1 MKRGK
6 RTIAAKKRKAAV
18 DGHHAEEHLPSA
30 LPSRVVSSNG
40 REGKGTEQ
48 LISIDNLVK
57 DYDGPTGPIH
67 VLKGVD
73 LKVEAGEFVGIQGP
87 SGSGK
92 TTLLNMITG
101 IDRPTE
107 GQLLVADQS
116 LIDLTENELAR
127 WRGEHVGV
135 IFQFFQLLPT
145 LTVLENV
152 VLPMD
157 FARKWKSKERQERAI
172 TLLQQVGLEDQAHKM
187 PNTLSGGQ
195 QQRAA
200 IARALANDP
209 PLLVGD
215 EPTGNLDSKTADQVF
230 LLFERLVDQGRTF
243 LMVTHNKELASRIT
257 RVIEV
262 IDGQLLDS
270 NGNGSG

>member
-1 MKRGK
+1 MIDDEVADSPIRSVEAGTAANSPSVKR
-6 RTIAAKKRKAAV
+6 I
-18 DGHHAEEHLPSA
+18 SA
-30 LPSRVVSSNG
+30 IGSNG
-40 REGKGTEQ
+40 SGPQTNGR
-48 LISIDNLVK
+48 LIDIDDLVK
-57 DYDGPTGPIH
+57 DYEGPTGPIH
-67 VLKGVD
+67 VLKSVD
-73 LKVEAGEFVGIQGP
+73 LTIEPGEFVGIQGP

-101 IDRPTE
+101 IDRPTS
-107 GQLLVADQS
+107 GQVQVAGRS
-116 LIDLTENELAR
+116 LIDLSENELAQ

-145 LTVLENV
+145 LTILENV
-152 VLPMD
+152 VIPMD
-157 FARKWKSKERQERAI
+157 FARKWSSKEREERAMD
-172 TLLQQVGLEDQAHKM
+172 LLSQVGLEDQAHKM

-230 LLFERLVDQGRTF
+230 LLFERLVEQGRTF

-257 RVIEV
+257 RVLEV
-262 IDGQLLDS
+262 RDGQLLDS
-270 NGNGSG
+270 NGNGRV

>member
-1 MKRGK
+1 MIEDG
-6 RTIAAKKRKAAV
+6 IAGNPARSLEAGTTADHGSEDRPV
-18 DGHHAEEHLPSA
+18 AFASA
-30 LPSRVVSSNG
+30 IRSNG
-40 REGKGTEQ
+40 SGAQPNGR
-48 LISIDNLVK
+48 LINIKDLVK
-57 DYDGPTGPIH
+57 DYEGPTGPIH
-67 VLKGVD
+67 VLKHVD
-73 LKVEAGEFVGIQGP
+73 LSIEPGEFVGIQGP

-101 IDRPTE
+101 IDRPTS
-107 GQLLVADQS
+107 GQVRVAGQS
-116 LIDLTENELAR
+116 LIDLSENELAQ

-145 LTVLENV
+145 LSILENV
-152 VLPMD
+152 VIPMD
-157 FARKWKSKERQERAI
+157 FVRKWRSREREDRAME
-172 TLLQQVGLEDQAHKM
+172 LLQQVGLEDQAHKM

-230 LLFERLVDQGRTF
+230 FLFERLVDQGRTF

-257 RVIEV
+257 RVLEV
-262 IDGQLLDS
+262 RDGHLLDS
-270 NGNGSG
+270 NGNGRG